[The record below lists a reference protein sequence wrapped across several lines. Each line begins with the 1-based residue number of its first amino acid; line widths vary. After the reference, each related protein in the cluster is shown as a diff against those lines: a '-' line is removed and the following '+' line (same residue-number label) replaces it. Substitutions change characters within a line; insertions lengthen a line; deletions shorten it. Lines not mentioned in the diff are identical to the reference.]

1 MMVAYWPAVAV
12 VGVMLVWVNVHGG
25 FVAGLGTI
33 AIYVG
38 IALMQRFLPRMTP
51 MASEKGVSRR
61 AGTLMAVAIGALMV
75 TCINPYGVKFWSYLL
90 PAVLAKRPLIA
101 EWQPLPAFAF
111 DVFMPFRILFLLV
124 VIMVAAGWARTKQ
137 KSWTG
142 LIMLAVTAFL
152 AWRSRRHAP
161 FFGVAALAFAGP
173 YLCGTLSW
181 LSTLSFGR
189 LFLKTLLEPAAPSAH
204 PQKGDAEPFPL
215 SHREEPRVQRIGS
228 SGLEG
233 SDQPLPTRNPDEPRE
248 RRRALLLV
256 TVYGLLA
263 FYAVMNWLPQASF
276 QVLAPVGH
284 DPVREAD
291 ILSLAQAKGNLATP
305 FHWGSYSAWRLYPNI
320 RISMDGRY
328 EAAYPE
334 STFLLNARFFDKTG
348 PDWDRLIRQYPVDYV
363 LLDLSQAGLRPE
375 DLRERGY
382 VLIWVTEGSS
392 ALLALEKHAQHLL
405 QVTAALPPTT
415 IEPLDA
421 AITDRWWAPHP

>member
-1 MMVAYWPAVAV
+1 V
-12 VGVMLVWVNVHGG
+12 V
-25 FVAGLGTI
+25 
-33 AIYVG
+33 
-38 IALMQRFLPRMTP
+38 
-51 MASEKGVSRR
+51 
-61 AGTLMAVAIGALMV
+61 
-75 TCINPYGVKFWSYLL
+75 
-90 PAVLAKRPLIA
+90 VL
-101 EWQPLPAFAF
+101 
-111 DVFMPFRILFLLV
+111 
-124 VIMVAAGWARTKQ
+124 VAAGWARTKQ

-173 YLCGTLSW
+173 YLLGTLSW
-181 LSTLSFGR
+181 LSSLSFGR
-189 LFLKTLLEPAAPSAH
+189 LFLKTLLEPAAANAH
-204 PQKGDAEPFPL
+204 AQQGEAEPFP
-215 SHREEPRVQRIGS
+215 H
-228 SGLEG
+228 
-233 SDQPLPTRNPDEPRE
+233 PDETRE

-305 FHWGSYSAWRLYPNI
+305 FHWGSYSAWRLCPNI

-382 VLIWVTEGSS
+382 ALIWVTEGSS
-392 ALLALEKHAQHLL
+392 ALMALEKHAKHLL
-405 QVTAALPPTT
+405 EVTAALPPTT